1 MPTALTAEQA
11 ATLIGQAL
19 QSEVQ
24 HENGLFRAE
33 VRYHGPFGE
42 TESDTIGI
50 REEDLERCIER
61 LGGKSV
67 SDQTVLYDNVSYE
80 ALIREEA
87 PLPGSWWR
95 RSRSFPFSIRDPD
108 LGIRYTLGGPSDE
121 YLLFILEALRT
132 AGIAGDFYWR
142 PYRHRSRIPDQLDM
156 LEEEEEE
163 RAPSLLDV
171 LRYSSP
177 RLITLHISTEKER
190 SLSQLQS
197 YADAF
202 LFQLSFNLD
211 VSFVRVRSLEDLVR
225 RSRIRRVRRARIDEL
240 DPPRRAYGA
249 NLIYHYQMAVSTDNA
264 PLEFLSYYHVAEAF
278 FESVFHDELVNSI
291 RDMLTRPGFSYRR
304 TTDVRN
310 LINHISN
317 KLRFRQDE
325 VIFSEQE
332 ALRLTLARFV
342 NLAELRAGLDQIDSS
357 LVQRY
362 GQEKVSFSQG
372 DVVDLNS
379 EDEEEVYTRLAGRIY
394 KTRNAVVHS
403 KEGTKPKYIPFR
415 HDPELLQEVPLV
427 RLIAEQII
435 VGSAKDLS

>member
-108 LGIRYTLGGPSDE
+108 LGIRYTLGWPSDE

-142 PYRHRSRIPDQLDM
+142 PYRRRSRIPDQLDM

-177 RLITLHISTEKER
+177 LSPTAL
-190 SLSQLQS
+190 SLTK
-197 YADAF
+197 A
-202 LFQLSFNLD
+202 
-211 VSFVRVRSLEDLVR
+211 
-225 RSRIRRVRRARIDEL
+225 
-240 DPPRRAYGA
+240 
-249 NLIYHYQMAVSTDNA
+249 AV
-264 PLEFLSYYHVAEAF
+264 
-278 FESVFHDELVNSI
+278 
-291 RDMLTRPGFSYRR
+291 
-304 TTDVRN
+304 
-310 LINHISN
+310 
-317 KLRFRQDE
+317 
-325 VIFSEQE
+325 
-332 ALRLTLARFV
+332 
-342 NLAELRAGLDQIDSS
+342 
-357 LVQRY
+357 
-362 GQEKVSFSQG
+362 
-372 DVVDLNS
+372 
-379 EDEEEVYTRLAGRIY
+379 
-394 KTRNAVVHS
+394 
-403 KEGTKPKYIPFR
+403 
-415 HDPELLQEVPLV
+415 
-427 RLIAEQII
+427 
-435 VGSAKDLS
+435 